1 MAFLG
6 NLLSALKSISTDEAD
21 STKATEASAAAHPFP
36 LVIQEKLGAT
46 AHPFPPGTLHW
57 TYFKGGDYSLHN
69 WSCAPHSVPSSQHQ
83 SNIFRITPDQVT
95 LPLNILQ
102 VSPLAY
108 QRNIL
113 SKTHAALPI
122 WPCPAFIILPNF
134 SPQFCNMA
142 VLTTQTCC
150 VHMAETSHPLL
161 PLLGETCPSNIRM
174 MTYLSGLRSGKP
186 SPRKLYLIHP
196 FIVQTDC
203 PLSIFPP
210 CTTVTHIMAIYH
222 IVL

>member
-1 MAFLG
+1 MKQILWRPQKSQPQHTHYPWLSRKNSELLHIFFLPVLCAG
-6 NLLSALKSISTDEAD
+6 HTSKVGTILCTIGLVPPILFPLH
-21 STKATEASAAAHPFP
+21 STKVIFLRSHLIKSLSHLIFFRFP
-36 LVIQEKLGAT
+36 
-46 AHPFPPGTLHW
+46 
-57 TYFKGGDYSLHN
+57 
-69 WSCAPHSVPSSQHQ
+69 
-83 SNIFRITPDQVT
+83 
-95 LPLNILQ
+95 
-102 VSPLAY
+102 PLAY

-122 WPCPAFIILPNF
+122 WRCPAFIILPNF

-142 VLTTQTCC
+142 MLTTQMHC
-150 VHMAETSHPLL
+150 VHMAKTSHPLL

-203 PLSIFPP
+203 PLSIFPQ